1 MNEKLIIVLIV
12 FLAIA
17 GLAAVVTRLF
27 RVGITLLGLAII
39 LPILCS
45 VLWGDGDVYVSK
57 FASIFTPELEQQI
70 TDGYRFYKEQDSKD
84 PILDYG
90 QVEEY
95 ADGALSRIKN
105 AIWGL
110 FGGEGKRNQSD
121 AVFSSYNTGSGYR
134 PPPVF
139 YFCRAN
145 QTGFLCI

>member
-17 GLAAVVTRLF
+17 GLSAVVTRLF

-39 LPILCS
+39 LPILCA
-45 VLWGDGDVYVSK
+45 VLWGDGDAYVSK

-70 TDGYRFYKEQDSKD
+70 TDGYHFYKEQDSKD

-105 AIWGL
+105 AIRDL
-110 FGGEGKRNQSD
+110 FSGKEKHNQSD
-121 AVFSSYNTGSGYR
+121 TVFSSYNSGSGYR
-134 PPPVF
+134 PLPVF
-139 YFCRAN
+139 HSFRAN
-145 QTGFLCI
+145 RTGPICI

>member
-39 LPILCS
+39 LPILCA
-45 VLWGDGDVYVSK
+45 VLWGDGDAYVSK

-70 TDGYRFYKEQDSKD
+70 TDGYHFYKEQDSKD
-84 PILDYG
+84 PILDYD

-105 AIWGL
+105 AIRDL
-110 FGGEGKRNQSD
+110 FSGKEKHNQSD
-121 AVFSSYNTGSGYR
+121 TVFSSYNSGSGYR

-139 YFCRAN
+139 HSFRAN
-145 QTGFLCI
+145 RTGPICI

>member
-27 RVGITLLGLAII
+27 RVGITLLDLAII
-39 LPILCS
+39 LPILCA
-45 VLWGDGDVYVSK
+45 VLWGDGDAYVSK

-70 TDGYRFYKEQDSKD
+70 TDGYHFYKEQDSKD

-105 AIWGL
+105 AIRDL
-110 FGGEGKRNQSD
+110 FSGKEKHNQSD
-121 AVFSSYNTGSGYR
+121 TVFSSYNSGSGYR

-139 YFCRAN
+139 HSFRAN
-145 QTGFLCI
+145 RTGPICI

>member
-39 LPILCS
+39 LPILCA
-45 VLWGDGDVYVSK
+45 VLWGDGDAYVSK
-57 FASIFTPELEQQI
+57 FASIFKPEIEKQI
-70 TDGYRFYKEQDSKD
+70 TKEYHYNKEQDSKD
-84 PILDYG
+84 TILDND

-105 AIWGL
+105 AIRGL
-110 FGGEGKRNQSD
+110 FGGEEKHNQSD
-121 AVFSSYNTGSGYR
+121 AVFSSYNTGSGYQ

-139 YFCRAN
+139 HFCRAN
-145 QTGFLCI
+145 RTVPICI

>member
-17 GLAAVVTRLF
+17 GLAAVVSRLF

-39 LPILCS
+39 LPILCA
-45 VLWGDGDVYVSK
+45 VLWGDGDAYVSK

-70 TDGYRFYKEQDSKD
+70 TDGYHFYKEQDSKD
-84 PILDYG
+84 PILDYD

-105 AIWGL
+105 AIRGL
-110 FGGEGKRNQSD
+110 FGGEEKHNQSD
-121 AVFSSYNTGSGYR
+121 AVFSSYNTGSGYQ

-139 YFCRAN
+139 HFCRAN
-145 QTGFLCI
+145 RTVPICI

>member
-17 GLAAVVTRLF
+17 GLSAVVTRLF

-39 LPILCS
+39 LPILCA
-45 VLWGDGDVYVSK
+45 VLWGDGDAYVSK

-70 TDGYRFYKEQDSKD
+70 TDGYHFYKEQDSKD

-105 AIWGL
+105 AIRDL
-110 FGGEGKRNQSD
+110 FSGKEKHNQSD
-121 AVFSSYNTGSGYR
+121 TVFSSYNSGSGYR

-139 YFCRAN
+139 HSFRAN
-145 QTGFLCI
+145 RTGPICI